1 MEYNISMNSKANELN
16 LVFSTPLWAFI
27 IDDHENLNT
36 EMLGYITN
44 LQKQDPKGVKR
55 SNISGWHSN
64 AFDMQNKSVLKFF
77 KSIQPNLNKAITD
90 LGWNDPLNEF
100 KVTEAWSIINSKNSS
115 NSRHIHSNNYISAAY
130 YIKAPKNCGDIIFY
144 DPTFCPLI

>member
-64 AFDMQNKSVLKFF
+64 AFD
-77 KSIQPNLNKAITD
+77 
-90 LGWNDPLNEF
+90 LGP
-100 KVTEAWSIINSKNSS
+100 
-115 NSRHIHSNNYISAAY
+115 
-130 YIKAPKNCGDIIFY
+130 
-144 DPTFCPLI
+144 